1 MFVFKRICILF
12 TCFVCVFGV
21 RAQDGSKAI
30 PLQDILKSIEK
41 KHHVSINFI
50 DSEILLMKIIPPQKS
65 LSLKQKIDYLKKES
79 NLSFENIDNK
89 FINISSN
96 KEDKTI
102 CGFVYSKEDNSP
114 IENVNI
120 QLENGT
126 GTTTNQKGYF
136 ELKQEEPTD
145 FMVSYIGYI
154 SKKIS
159 TLNFKNKNCLT
170 VFLELDV
177 LKLDNI
183 IANTFLTS
191 GISKTIEG
199 TFEIKPKKLGILPGL
214 IESDV
219 LQAMQQI
226 PGINS
231 ADESVASINVRGGTQ
246 DQNLFL
252 WNGIK
257 MYQTGHFF
265 GLISAFNP
273 NLAHIISI
281 SKNGTSPFYGESV
294 SSVVDI
300 SSNPSNFE
308 KNSFSAG
315 INMINAD
322 IYSKFNIGK
331 KGFLEFSAR
340 KSITDFVKSPTY
352 KQYFDKAFQNT
363 SITDFSNNQNLSYNS
378 KDKFDFYDITAK
390 YSRKIGQKSHL
401 ILDLITISDQLK
413 VFQTTNIHGVTQ
425 SENNVL
431 YQTNYGG
438 GISWKRNWNPKN
450 SSAINIYTSYYEIDA
465 EKNKIQSNQ
474 TLIQENKVLDIG
486 VKIENSHFV
495 NSKLTFNNGY
505 QYNEIG
511 TTNIDDV
518 NSPFFY
524 RKNKEVLRTHAL
536 IIQGKFTD
544 TISKIYW
551 NAGLRLN
558 YIEKFNKFLLEP
570 RLKFNYG
577 INKYLNL
584 EFLGEFKSQNSLQV
598 IDLQKDYFG
607 IEKRRWILAN
617 NTTIPI
623 QKSKQAS
630 ISVSY
635 KKKDWLFTL
644 ENFYKKVT
652 GINSASQGFQNQL
665 EFVKINGDY
674 EVVGTEIL
682 VQKKINRFI
691 TWLSYTYNDN
701 NYYFPNLE
709 KPVFSNNFE
718 LDHVVTWAGI
728 YEQDNLKI
736 ALGSKWYS
744 GRPET
749 TPSSTAINYTVPSN
763 PTIDYN
769 SPNNKH
775 LSNFFQFNFS
785 TTYKWKSSKEIQY
798 KLGFSILNVFNQH
811 NEINEYYRINSLNNS
826 IEDVKTFS
834 LGRTPNL
841 SFRVNF

>member
-1 MFVFKRICILF
+1 
-12 TCFVCVFGV
+12 
-21 RAQDGSKAI
+21 
-30 PLQDILKSIEK
+30 
-41 KHHVSINFI
+41 
-50 DSEILLMKIIPPQKS
+50 
-65 LSLKQKIDYLKKES
+65 
-79 NLSFENIDNK
+79 
-89 FINISSN
+89 
-96 KEDKTI
+96 
-102 CGFVYSKEDNSP
+102 
-114 IENVNI
+114 
-120 QLENGT
+120 
-126 GTTTNQKGYF
+126 
-136 ELKQEEPTD
+136 
-145 FMVSYIGYI
+145 
-154 SKKIS
+154 
-159 TLNFKNKNCLT
+159 
-170 VFLELDV
+170 
-177 LKLDNI
+177 
-183 IANTFLTS
+183 
-191 GISKTIEG
+191 
-199 TFEIKPKKLGILPGL
+199 
-214 IESDV
+214 
-219 LQAMQQI
+219 
-226 PGINS
+226 
-231 ADESVASINVRGGTQ
+231 
-246 DQNLFL
+246 
-252 WNGIK
+252 
-257 MYQTGHFF
+257 
-265 GLISAFNP
+265 
-273 NLAHIISI
+273 
-281 SKNGTSPFYGESV
+281 
-294 SSVVDI
+294 
-300 SSNPSNFE
+300 
-308 KNSFSAG
+308 
-315 INMINAD
+315 
-322 IYSKFNIGK
+322 
-331 KGFLEFSAR
+331 
-340 KSITDFVKSPTY
+340 
-352 KQYFDKAFQNT
+352 
-363 SITDFSNNQNLSYNS
+363 
-378 KDKFDFYDITAK
+378 
-390 YSRKIGQKSHL
+390 
-401 ILDLITISDQLK
+401 
-413 VFQTTNIHGVTQ
+413 
-425 SENNVL
+425 
-431 YQTNYGG
+431 
-438 GISWKRNWNPKN
+438 
-450 SSAINIYTSYYEIDA
+450 
-465 EKNKIQSNQ
+465 
-474 TLIQENKVLDIG
+474 
-486 VKIENSHFV
+486 
-495 NSKLTFNNGY
+495 
-505 QYNEIG
+505 
-511 TTNIDDV
+511 
-518 NSPFFY
+518 
-524 RKNKEVLRTHAL
+524 
-536 IIQGKFTD
+536 
-544 TISKIYW
+544 
-551 NAGLRLN
+551 
-558 YIEKFNKFLLEP
+558 
-570 RLKFNYG
+570 
-577 INKYLNL
+577 LNL